1 MFFLWFQ
8 QGDPSVEEICDT
20 SQEAKCITNSH
31 VIVIGVNIGIGGKR
45 KPAASC
51 GPAAL

>member
-1 MFFLWFQ
+1 
-8 QGDPSVEEICDT
+8 
-20 SQEAKCITNSH
+20 

-51 GPAAL
+51 GPAALWWR